1 MSASVQP
8 IAYVGMC
15 GKLVPV
21 DGSASAASGS
31 GVPHQG
37 GADRGGGRTGE
48 PDERGDEGQQ
58 EEGREAGHERGMGS
72 SKR

>member
-37 GADRGGGRTGE
+37 GAIAAPAGRANPTSAATS
-48 PDERGDEGQQ
+48 DQ
-58 EEGREAGHERGMGS
+58 EEEG
-72 SKR
+72 